1 MVDELMVGYHV
12 GDVIEGDVKK
22 ANNQRIVFVYQKIR
36 KMEKNEKKRR
46 CKKLSCSFLATPIVI
61 Q

>member
-22 ANNQRIVFVYQKIR
+22 ANNQRIVFVYQKVR
-36 KMEKNEKKRR
+36 KTEKNKKERW
-46 CKKLSCSFLATPIVI
+46 KKLSCSLLATPIVI